1 VGADPVLG
9 ALAAA
14 CPAARPAEPGDAIAG
29 VMPRF
34 AASPAS
40 VAEASALLAAA
51 AAADLAVVPRG
62 GGSKLGWGAPPRRC
76 DLVVDTTALNQ
87 VVEHAADDLVARVQA
102 GVSVARLG
110 EVLARAGQQLALDPP
125 PAPLA
130 VPGAGAAAGSAAPS
144 GANGAAPEWL
154 GATVGGT
161 LSTGAAGPRRLR
173 YGTPR
178 DLIIGITVVRADGTV
193 ARSGGKVVK
202 NVAGYDLGRLFTGSF
217 GTLGLI
223 VEAVF
228 RLHPL
233 PASTAYVT
241 VDCPGPDEAYR
252 AVAAAAGSDLA
263 PSAVEIDRAAQ
274 DAPVRVAVLLEG
286 DPDGT
291 AERAGLLCSLLGEG
305 AAARPSPPAW
315 WGWPATGDGRA
326 GANGQPDGG
335 APGGN
340 APGGAGEPGQTGTLI
355 RIAFWVAGLPRV
367 LRVIDTAARAA
378 GLDPAVG
385 GSAAAGVIYAG
396 TGPEAGPAA
405 VAAFVAG
412 LRAALAR
419 GDADARP
426 ATAPAPDSPPT
437 LASAVVVHAPPGVRD
452 LVDPWGPVPSL
463 PLMRAVK
470 DQFDPGH
477 RMAPGRF
484 AGGI

>member
-1 VGADPVLG
+1 
-9 ALAAA
+9 
-14 CPAARPAEPGDAIAG
+14 
-29 VMPRF
+29 
-34 AASPAS
+34 
-40 VAEASALLAAA
+40 
-51 AAADLAVVPRG
+51 
-62 GGSKLGWGAPPRRC
+62 
-76 DLVVDTTALNQ
+76 
-87 VVEHAADDLVARVQA
+87 
-102 GVSVARLG
+102 
-110 EVLARAGQQLALDPP
+110 
-125 PAPLA
+125 
-130 VPGAGAAAGSAAPS
+130 
-144 GANGAAPEWL
+144 
-154 GATVGGT
+154 
-161 LSTGAAGPRRLR
+161 
-173 YGTPR
+173 
-178 DLIIGITVVRADGTV
+178 
-193 ARSGGKVVK
+193 VVK

-252 AVAAAAGSDLA
+252 AVAAVAGSELA
-263 PSAVEIDRAAQ
+263 PSAVEIDRAALG
-274 DAPVRVAVLLEG
+274 APVQVAVLLEG

-305 AAARPSPPAW
+305 AAVQSSPPAW
-315 WGWPATGDGRA
+315 WGWPATGNGRA
-326 GANGQPDGG
+326 GTNEQPGGAAGSGNAVGDVGAAGGRAPGG
-335 APGGN
+335 APGP
-340 APGGAGEPGQTGTLI
+340 AGTLI
-355 RIAFWVAGLPRV
+355 RIAFWAAGLPRV
-367 LRVIDTAARAA
+367 LRMIDTAAQAA

-385 GSAAAGVIYAG
+385 GSAAAGVIYAA
-396 TGPEAGPAA
+396 TGPEADPEA

-426 ATAPAPDSPPT
+426 AAAPAPDSPPV
-437 LASAVVVHAPPGVRD
+437 LASAVVVHAPPVVRD

-477 RMAPGRF
+477 RLAPGRF